1 MDSRFRGSGTIFGFL
16 RDHQIQMTYFLCEYK
31 YFFNG
36 VKRLRSATT
45 RVTGW
50 MQCLGFILNRI
61 AIIQK
66 FQRIIPGQA
75 TGRCASASRNSG
87 KLFDL

>member
-36 VKRLRSATT
+36 VKLLRSPTT
-45 RVTGW
+45 HVIGLKQW
-50 MQCLGFILNRI
+50 LGFILNRI
-61 AIIQK
+61 PIIQK